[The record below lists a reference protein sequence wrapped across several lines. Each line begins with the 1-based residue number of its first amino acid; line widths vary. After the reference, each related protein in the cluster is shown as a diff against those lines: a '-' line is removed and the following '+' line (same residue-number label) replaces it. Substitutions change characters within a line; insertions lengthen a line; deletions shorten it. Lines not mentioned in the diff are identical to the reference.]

1 MYVTGYV
8 QGGRT
13 LTIRYGGTS
22 DEWAEKVKILVSLSV
37 SELYIGGEKPTEL
50 HLNCANVND
59 YAFYGLTQ
67 IQSVS
72 FGENVRKVG
81 KYAFSNCTSL
91 SRIAFGGGVREIGDY
106 AFYCHAFA
114 GKELIFPDSLER
126 IGNYAFNSANADG
139 YGVTFG
145 TGLAFMGPQNIFPTR
160 VDYRGTLADWCGIQF
175 GYGILNGT
183 KGEFYVGGEKVTEL
197 VIPDEVE
204 KIGDYVFSG
213 GSFSGPVRF
222 GKNVKEIGKGALST
236 SSHNDIEYGGTLKD
250 WCSISFGESWRVMTD
265 NVSLIIGGERIENL
279 LLEGIGAIPDYA
291 FLGFDIGSATLGDGV
306 KKIGKSAFCYCKSL
320 ASLSLGDSVE
330 EIGERAF
337 NMCTSLAD
345 LSLGTG
351 LESVGKYA
359 FAGCGKLSCTVRLP
373 ASLTEIGYAPFTDT
387 PITAFE
393 VAEGN
398 PAYSAQDGVLFD
410 KEMKILVAYPRGKS
424 DETYTVPDGVKRI
437 ADKAFY
443 TNPYLSEVVFP
454 ASLEE
459 IGNSAFYRCFAL
471 EKITFAENSLVSVE
485 DLAFCHTGLLA
496 AELPDSVKYVGERA
510 FNDCSQME
518 YIILGKGIEQITA
531 AFGNMGTG
539 FKLFYRGSEAE
550 WNEVKKVGG
559 ISCDVCFYSETE
571 PTGEGRYWHY
581 ADGKPEIWGT

>member
-1 MYVTGYV
+1 M
-8 QGGRT
+8 
-13 LTIRYGGTS
+13 TIRYGGTS